1 MRENVIIV
9 FSPLP
14 HLFANGALS
23 PQSYT
28 CPLTMSSVDGFCDKC
43 KQELGKNYLVMISLA
58 KENLQVWVVVFVA
71 DLYCIAF
78 EKQCVLIAFT

>member
-14 HLFANGALS
+14 HLFVNGALS

-28 CPLTMSSVDGFCDKC
+28 CPLTMSSVDGFYDKC
-43 KQELGKNYLVMISLA
+43 KNESQQELGKNYLVMISLA
-58 KENLQVWVVVFVA
+58 QENLQVW
-71 DLYCIAF
+71 
-78 EKQCVLIAFT
+78 Q